1 MRPAVAPR
9 RPTHSDTDQ
18 TQNAPVWRSGRLSSH
33 GHSRQDKTVLSVSC
47 LACRCELAFS
57 GLWTFRTCDY
67 KTCSTRGAYCF
78 IKAAATVAVQS
89 DYILILSYS
98 RWQHDR
104 GQGFSKVEVVL
115 SLVANYESVRRIRRN
130 QFADVRLCL
139 LFRFRFGFRFSFRSK
154 CGV

>member
-1 MRPAVAPR
+1 VSDVA
-9 RPTHSDTDQ
+9 
-18 TQNAPVWRSGRLSSH
+18 
-33 GHSRQDKTVLSVSC
+33 
-47 LACRCELAFS
+47 CELAFS

-78 IKAAATVAVQS
+78 IKAAATIAVQS
-89 DYILILSYS
+89 DYILILDSYS